1 MQKRRTRRKKLQR
14 FHFLLFSRTT
24 SKKPSRLTRDF
35 WNSYRR
41 LSSDSNEDRKITFSD
56 KNHKISVFLDVY
68 DVFAPK
74 WHPRIIKKGAR
85 NDFLVRGAPSRARP
99 ARPAGRAGW
108 PSPAG
113 PGWPARPP
121 GPAWPAGALL
131 RGEGGRSGKS
141 KGERQRAGR
150 TPPPHSYHRRWV
162 I

>member
-1 MQKRRTRRKKLQR
+1 MTRFQFFRRVRRFCSKMRPQNPKIP
-14 FHFLLFSRTT
+14 HFFGQ
-24 SKKPSRLTRDF
+24 
-35 WNSYRR
+35 
-41 LSSDSNEDRKITFSD
+41 
-56 KNHKISVFLDVY
+56 NHKISVFLDVY

-74 WHPRIIKKGAR
+74 WHPRITKKGAR

-141 KGERQRAGR
+141 KGGRQRTGR
-150 TPPPHSYHRRWV
+150 TPPPTPITAGGLFTKGKSNS
-162 I
+162 